1 MPTVTGKSEVRSYMN
16 ALPGQITRM
25 LQGAGRAGG
34 RVIADEA
41 KSRSASDDVAEAVI
55 VKSRRDEGRIVVTVT
70 VKPGYIWSRAL
81 WLEYGTD
88 AHFISV
94 DDSQREGRS
103 VRRINAQTREA
114 GGNASLVI
122 GGKFVGSTVWH
133 PGARPHPFLRP
144 ALDVKE
150 QDAIRAAQAYIN
162 ARVSR
167 RGITVTDEGDEQ

>member
-1 MPTVTGKSEVRSYMN
+1 MVTVRGKAERDAYM
-16 ALPGQITRM
+16 AELPGKITQM
-25 LQGAGRAGG
+25 LRGAGRAGG

-41 KSRSASDDVAEAVI
+41 AGRSVSDDVGKAII
-55 VKSRRDEGRIVVTVT
+55 VKTRQDDGRIVVTVT
-70 VKPGYIWSRAL
+70 VKPGYVWSRAL

-94 DDSQREGRS
+94 DESQRGGRS
-103 VRRINAQTREA
+103 VRRINSLVREA
-114 GGNASLVI
+114 GGASSLVI
-122 GGKFVGSTVWH
+122 GGRFVGETVWH

-167 RGITVTDEGDEQ
+167 RGIAVTDEGNEE